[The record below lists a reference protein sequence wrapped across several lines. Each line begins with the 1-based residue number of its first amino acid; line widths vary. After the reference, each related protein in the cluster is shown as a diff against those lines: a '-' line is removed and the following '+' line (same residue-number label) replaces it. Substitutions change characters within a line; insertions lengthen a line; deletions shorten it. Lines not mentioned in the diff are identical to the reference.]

1 MSSSNMTKL
10 ALVGYGN
17 IARKHLEVFRELGCE
32 VVASCNRSEA
42 GRASAHQEGGIPNT
56 YADITEM
63 LDKERPEGI
72 LCCASYHSMFDV
84 ARQIIP
90 AGIPTLLEKPPGLS
104 MEEAKMLAG
113 MARESKAPVMVGVNR
128 RHYSVLRSAIE
139 DAGGLEAITAVMVEW
154 SETPR
159 FFLERGDPLEAVK
172 KLVFAN
178 TLHALDTMT
187 YLAGPVPD
195 AEVSGIDRGEP
206 LRWQMALQGISERAV
221 MVSFTS
227 TWDSPARW
235 RISFCS
241 PGKRYEFA
249 PLESCRVLE
258 DGPSGFREIKSSE
271 EDKKFKPGF
280 YRQAKEFVRM
290 LETGLTSED
299 FSIESVIP
307 AMELAG
313 RLTAACI
320 DSRSRISKNK

>member
-32 VVASCNRSEA
+32 MVASCNRSEA
-42 GRASAHQEGGIPNT
+42 GRAQAHKEGGIPRT
-56 YADITEM
+56 YSNISEM
-63 LDKERPEGI
+63 LEREQPAGV

-84 ARQIIP
+84 ARQILP

-104 MEEAKMLAG
+104 MEEAKMLAE

-139 DAGGLEAITAVMVEW
+139 DAGGLGAITAVIVEW
-154 SETPR
+154 SEVPR
-159 FFLERGDPLEAVK
+159 SFLERGDPLEAVK

-187 YLAGPVPD
+187 YLAGPIPN
-195 AEVSGIDRGEP
+195 ALITGIDLGQP

-249 PLESCRVLE
+249 PLESCYVLE
-258 DGPSGFREIKSSE
+258 DGRSGKRRLDPE
-271 EDKKFKPGF
+271 EVDRRFKPGF
-280 YRQAKEFVRM
+280 YRQAQEFLR
-290 LETGLTSED
+290 LIRTGSTSGD
-299 FSIESVIP
+299 FSIESVLP
-307 AMELAG
+307 AMDLAERLTKACING
-313 RLTAACI
+313 RLQPPN
-320 DSRSRISKNK
+320 DR